1 MINVKVK
8 LDEKETAI
16 LLDSLIQSMSNVDL
30 GRYDNSDIANVYNK
44 ILEGT
49 KVKGYGYF

>member
-1 MINVKVK
+1 MKVK
-8 LDEKETAI
+8 LNEKEAII

-30 GRYDNSDIANVYNK
+30 GRYDNIELVGVYNK

>member
-1 MINVKVK
+1 MKVK
-8 LDEKETAI
+8 LNEKEAII

-30 GRYDNSDIANVYNK
+30 GRYDNIELVEVYNK